1 MSELY
6 NRIETLCKERG
17 TNVTEMCRK
26 SGAPR
31 GSLSDLKAGKTN
43 RLNTTTLSKIAVH
56 FGVSVDFLLGNEEQ
70 KKSADQMVDGL
81 RGTGYE
87 NLTPENQKVI
97 DALIETLLKS
107 QSDA

>member
-6 NRIETLCKERG
+6 NRIESLCKERG
-17 TNVTEMCRK
+17 SNITEMCRQ

-43 RLNTTTLSKIAVH
+43 RLNTTTLGKIATH
-56 FGVSVDFLLGNEEQ
+56 FGVTVDFLLGNEEQ
-70 KKSADQMVDGL
+70 KKPAEQVSGL

>member
-6 NRIETLCKERG
+6 NRIESLCKERG
-17 TNVTEMCRK
+17 SNITEMCRQ

-43 RLNTTTLSKIAVH
+43 RLNTTTLGKIATH

-70 KKSADQMVDGL
+70 KKSTDQSVSGL
-81 RGTGYE
+81 KETGYE
-87 NLTPENQKVI
+87 LLTPENRQMI
-97 DALIETLLKS
+97 DSLIASLLKS
-107 QSDA
+107 QSGE